1 MTRVWRSA
9 AVLGIVYLAV
19 GAWALAVS
27 LGDSL
32 TEPSGALLGS
42 ADLELRL
49 MTFNL
54 VGAGVTVAIGLV
66 GLLGAWWRRRVLV
79 VLAAVG
85 AAVCVVQVLVQ
96 WGQGSSNVFGAV
108 GANLSFGLF
117 GLVGFATLAW
127 AVGLDG
133 ATGPASATAPEQ
145 TT

>member
-1 MTRVWRSA
+1 M
-9 AVLGIVYLAV
+9 LGIVYLAV

-32 TEPSGALLGS
+32 TEPNGALLGS

-49 MTFNL
+49 MTFSPL
-54 VGAGVTVAIGLV
+54 GAGVALAIGLL
-66 GLLGAWWRRRVLV
+66 GLLGALWHRRVLL
-79 VLAAVG
+79 VLAAAG
-85 AAVCVVQVLVQ
+85 AAATVVQVLVQ

-117 GLVGFATLAW
+117 GLIGFATLAW
-127 AVGLDG
+127 ALGLDT
-133 ATGPASATAPEQ
+133 ATGPVSATAPEQ